1 MGKKSS
7 AKKAIKEISEE
18 LVSDA
23 IEKSTGKTALE
34 VPEQPEKSEPQEPKT
49 RQIIIET
56 DGVSIKLVKAEAS
69 NLELQSI
76 LGNLLEK
83 IKGN

>member
-18 LVSDA
+18 LVSEA
-23 IEKSTGKTALE
+23 IKKSTGKTVLE
-34 VPEQPEKSEPQEPKT
+34 VPEQPVRPEPQEPKT

-56 DGVSIKLVKAEAS
+56 DGVSIRLIKAEAS